1 MKRLLLPILI
11 GLLLISVSACS
22 NTANE
27 TQPNTV
33 TPETE
38 VKPVTEPVSEPTPE
52 PVETIEFT
60 TEGLYKLFGVMN
72 EGMLVE
78 SSELQMESEIVLDE
92 GGTGSV
98 SFEGESVDITKWE
111 LNEDVASIT
120 LADGGQA
127 NAKTHDGI
135 LELDLYGDSS
145 MVLYYAQDN
154 ADISGYEFLTL
165 EQVKEKIN
173 GN

>member
-11 GLLLISVSACS
+11 GLLLFSVGACS

-27 TQPNTV
+27 TPTNTV

-38 VKPVTEPVSEPTPE
+38 VKLVTEPISEPTPM
-52 PVETIEFT
+52 PVEAIEFT
-60 TEGLYKLFGVMN
+60 VEGFYKMFGVMN
-72 EGMLVE
+72 NGLLVE
-78 SSELQMESEIVLDE
+78 SSELQMESDISLDE

-111 LNEDVASIT
+111 LNDDVASIT

-145 MVLYYAQDN
+145 MVLYYAQEN

-165 EQVKEKIN
+165 EQVKEKTS